1 MSVVAAW
8 KLVLFEHWIK
18 KKLVENELKFS
29 KRLNQFDSNR
39 QLLILNKDFTFV
51 VQSTNKIFN
60 LNSIYQGKFIL
71 ENNCLILISGESDFE
86 KFQLLH
92 VTNRILTLEQK
103 FKFPTEI
110 SSKNDPES
118 HFFKFG
124 FVKIVDSKTFLPNQ
138 STLNTNPFK

>member
-1 MSVVAAW
+1 MSVVGAW

-39 QLLILNKDFTFV
+39 QLLILNKDFTFI
-51 VQSTNKIFN
+51 VQSTNKIFS

-71 ENNCLILISGESDFE
+71 ENNCLILISEESDIEEFE
-86 KFQLLH
+86 LMH

-103 FKFPTEI
+103 FKLPFEI
-110 SSKNDPES
+110 PNKRDSRS

-124 FVKIVDSKTFLPNQ
+124 FVKIVDSKTFIPNQ
-138 STLNTNPFK
+138 STLKTNPFR

>member
-1 MSVVAAW
+1 MSVVGAW

-39 QLLILNKDFTFV
+39 QLLILNKDFTFI
-51 VQSTNKIFN
+51 VQSTNKIFG

-71 ENNCLILISGESDFE
+71 ENNCLILISEESDIEEFE
-86 KFQLLH
+86 LMH

-103 FKFPTEI
+103 FKLPFDMQ
-110 SSKNDPES
+110 SYDDSVS
-118 HFFKFG
+118 HFFRFG
-124 FVKIVDSKTFLPNQ
+124 FLKLIYSKTSSFNQ
-138 STLNTNPFK
+138 STRKTNPFK